1 MRRVCMRETLVLK
14 FEFIM
19 RGRADQAN
27 EQCNG
32 SAQRLPFSPK
42 SGARKKAWE
51 LFVRKS
57 RSTRRG
63 RPHSP
68 APPRNQARTPLPD
81 MTQSHT
87 IFLYP
92 DAKEGMPRPITRAQW
107 IFLGSGTDT
116 QRQSLKL
123 LLREWD
129 EYGKSG
135 KPGAKQQRREW
146 LDALSADGEVAR
158 IKADLQATA
167 AAAAAAAALA
177 AEKAIAAAAQEAAA
191 EEARVQRLECR
202 ACTMG
207 VSIFEGCSLPPR
219 RPPAPSWRAPKRVCR
234 PQEPQRCR
242 AAILRDAQAAARQA
256 TDGAMPPLPQTH
268 THVQT
273 CRKKPQGKSGC
284 RMARPYVL
292 VAPAVVAV
300 DDHQLQANICQL
312 LDREYGSMMD

>member
-1 MRRVCMRETLVLK
+1 MQLQFQALFLKRSRIGPCTESDLSLQELFHLSLQFQDETSQ
-14 FEFIM
+14 
-19 RGRADQAN
+19 D
-27 EQCNG
+27 
-32 SAQRLPFSPK
+32 
-42 SGARKKAWE
+42 WE

-57 RSTRRG
+57 RNTRRG

-242 AAILRDAQAAARQA
+242 AAILRDAQ
-256 TDGAMPPLPQTH
+256 
-268 THVQT
+268 
-273 CRKKPQGKSGC
+273 
-284 RMARPYVL
+284 VL

>member
-1 MRRVCMRETLVLK
+1 
-14 FEFIM
+14 
-19 RGRADQAN
+19 
-27 EQCNG
+27 
-32 SAQRLPFSPK
+32 
-42 SGARKKAWE
+42 
-51 LFVRKS
+51 
-57 RSTRRG
+57 
-63 RPHSP
+63 
-68 APPRNQARTPLPD
+68 

-177 AEKAIAAAAQEAAA
+177 AEKAIAAAAHRKPSWIHMAFK
-191 EEARVQRLECR
+191 
-202 ACTMG
+202 G
-207 VSIFEGCSLPPR
+207 VSLSSC
-219 RPPAPSWRAPKRVCR
+219 
-234 PQEPQRCR
+234 
-242 AAILRDAQAAARQA
+242 
-256 TDGAMPPLPQTH
+256 QT
-268 THVQT
+268 
-273 CRKKPQGKSGC
+273 
-284 RMARPYVL
+284 
-292 VAPAVVAV
+292 
-300 DDHQLQANICQL
+300 
-312 LDREYGSMMD
+312 